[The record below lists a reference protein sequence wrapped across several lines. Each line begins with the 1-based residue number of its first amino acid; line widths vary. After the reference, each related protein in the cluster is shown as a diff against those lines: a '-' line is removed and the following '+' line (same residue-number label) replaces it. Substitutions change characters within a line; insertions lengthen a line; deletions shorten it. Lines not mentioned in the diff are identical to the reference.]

1 MRYEYPIIFDL
12 LHSSSNVTVLL
23 QQCRQ
28 RKRVEKGGGDQE
40 QLAGR
45 PGITAEEI
53 CKNWNHFSN
62 LGKQGAKL

>member
-12 LHSSSNVTVLL
+12 LHSSSNVAVLL

-28 RKRVEKGGGDQE
+28 RKRVEKGDGDQE
-40 QLAGR
+40 QLAGQPGRPGR

-53 CKNWNHFSN
+53 VKIGIIF
-62 LGKQGAKL
+62 LT